1 MSSEEP
7 LALLDIP
14 NIVFQSTYVSVP
26 KILTWVSVGTKTENN
41 ETSDLKIFS
50 EFKLTVYKWKTK

>member
-1 MSSEEP
+1 MSSEKP